1 MENVLHVQ
9 ERDWDTIQKS
19 SKLTLLDF
27 WADWCAPCRML
38 GPTFE
43 KLAQDYG
50 DKIDFAKI
58 NVDELPDV
66 ASQFGIRSIPTLLL
80 VLNGQVLERIVGV
93 QPYEN
98 IAAVL
103 EQHTNHSAQN

>member
-1 MENVLHVQ
+1 MGNVMHVQ
-9 ERDWDTIQKS
+9 VQDWDTIQKS

-27 WADWCAPCRML
+27 WADWCGPCRML

-50 DKIDFAKI
+50 NQMDFAKI

-66 ASQFGIRSIPTLLL
+66 AGQFGIRSIPTLLL
-80 VLNGQVLERIVGV
+80 IRNGQVLERLVGV

-98 IAAVL
+98 IAGIL
-103 EQHTNHSAQN
+103 ERHTNHSAQN